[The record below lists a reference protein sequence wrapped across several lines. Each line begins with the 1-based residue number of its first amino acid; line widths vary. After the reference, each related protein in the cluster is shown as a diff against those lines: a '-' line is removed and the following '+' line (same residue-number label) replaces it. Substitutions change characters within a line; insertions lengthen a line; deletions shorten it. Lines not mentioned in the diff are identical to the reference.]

1 MWEACGLIGEGGR
14 AAAVD
19 HERIVEQR
27 ASSIREV
34 WTGLEMWSQWRGE
47 RGRALSNGTAGG
59 RADRAAVARERRL
72 WFNLAVG

>member
-34 WTGLEMWSQWRGE
+34 WTGLEMWSQWRG
-47 RGRALSNGTAGG
+47 GARASTEQWHCRWESG
-59 RADRAAVARERRL
+59 
-72 WFNLAVG
+72 